1 MQILYVGAK
10 GFFMSERRD
19 SLCRSEGILYV
30 GAKGFFMSERRD
42 VSVAVKVHASN

>member
-1 MQILYVGAK
+1 
-10 GFFMSERRD
+10 MSERRD

>member
-19 SLCRSEGILYV
+19 SLCRSEGMCQLRSKCMQVIENTSKTKNV
-30 GAKGFFMSERRD
+30 RRD
-42 VSVAVKVHASN
+42 DA